1 MPKLKLEDSDLSPI
15 VASTIYQLGLPSTN
29 AMKSLCHVSLWPLD
43 WIRSLSPSKLW
54 RKPSWPSHIMVS
66 KACYA
71 TQIYSLIQKP
81 WPADWNTGYIKS
93 ALIHLHWALS
103 IDCWQRES
111 FAINIDQC
119 TAVVRFV
126 PERDQLPTQYES
138 WPSTIC
144 WCSWLY
150 PIQPLNMFQIGD
162 AGN

>member
-54 RKPSWPSHIMVS
+54 RKPSWPGHIMVS

-71 TQIYSLIQKP
+71 TQIYSLIQKT

-103 IDCWQRES
+103 IDCWRRES

-119 TAVVRFV
+119 TAAMFHRCQIFAKSSNIIWYLMITFQH
-126 PERDQLPTQYES
+126 QL
-138 WPSTIC
+138 
-144 WCSWLY
+144 CSQVWV
-150 PIQPLNMFQIGD
+150 QI
-162 AGN
+162 